1 IQTWRGCVSFGM
13 VITHLPAKIWRTLV
27 IIRCVGL
34 SESLKIFSGEALCV
48 HHALPKHIFLLL
60 LLVLLADLVPG
71 QPVGGRTC
79 PKINTRKEWR
89 QLSRESQASY
99 LKAVKCLTTKPTTLR
114 TRFRLRHYDDFQ
126 YVHSTLYMQGT
137 DIWYSSTSKVSVNV
151 VIRMVFHTG
160 IGA

>member
-1 IQTWRGCVSFGM
+1 M

-48 HHALPKHIFLLL
+48 HHTLPKHIFLLL

-151 VIRMVFHTG
+151 VIRMVFRTG